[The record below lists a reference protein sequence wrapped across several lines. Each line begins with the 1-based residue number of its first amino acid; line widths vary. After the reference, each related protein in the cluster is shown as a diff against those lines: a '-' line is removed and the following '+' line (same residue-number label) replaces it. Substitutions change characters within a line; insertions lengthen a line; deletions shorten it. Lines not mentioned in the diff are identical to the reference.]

1 MLKRSLSLVSLGPFL
16 LLPRAYSQS
25 HPDAPPPS
33 PPIAEK
39 TASAQ
44 SSPDTLHRK
53 GFDDLGGRL
62 RCRPGASYG
71 FALRATTVKVI
82 FNLSFTLT
90 APPPTFTGVM
100 P

>member
-1 MLKRSLSLVSLGPFL
+1 MLKRSLSLVSLGLFL

-25 HPDAPPPS
+25 HADAPPPS
-33 PPIAEK
+33 PRKPPPRK
-39 TASAQ
+39 

-62 RCRPGASYG
+62 RCRPGASYR
-71 FALRATTVKVI
+71 FALRATMVKVI

-100 P
+100 R